1 MALMTD
7 HLPIEP
13 MSDVFKQLAD
23 ASRLSVLHALWKGR
37 LSVGELAERTGL
49 SQPNVSH
56 HLAQL
61 KSIGLVKVQKEGQ
74 RAFYSIA
81 DKHVFTILEEC
92 KEHVEQGI
100 G

>member
-1 MALMTD
+1 MAD
-7 HLPIEP
+7 HLSIEP
-13 MSDVFKQLAD
+13 MSGVFKQLAD

-37 LSVGELAERTGL
+37 LSVGELTKRTGL

-61 KSIGLVKVQKEGQ
+61 KSMGLVKVEKEGQ
-74 RAFYSIA
+74 HSYYSIA

-92 KEHVEQGI
+92 NEHVLQPI
-100 G
+100 A